1 MKHLRP
7 HLPTLG
13 IFAAFVALVVTSVLL
28 DSFLLFSAL
37 VVVSFGSIAYLN
49 D

>member
-7 HLPTLG
+7 HLSTLG
-13 IFAAFVALVVTSVLL
+13 IFAAFVALVVASVLL
-28 DSFLLFSAL
+28 DSFGLFCVI
-37 VVVSFGSIAYLN
+37 VVASFGSIAYIN